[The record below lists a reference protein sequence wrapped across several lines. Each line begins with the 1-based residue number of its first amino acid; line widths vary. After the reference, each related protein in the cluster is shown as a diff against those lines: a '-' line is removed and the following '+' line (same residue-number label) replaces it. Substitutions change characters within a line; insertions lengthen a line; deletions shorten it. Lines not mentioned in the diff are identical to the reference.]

1 MINTFTGSTYSRIIT
16 LPNGKYNGARLATNL
31 KTALDS
37 TIIGSLIFSPLSVSF
52 NAVEFNINISTTDV
66 NNKWYIL
73 TDKDLKTRLNGQF
86 TESNQSPATMND
98 ILRNYSDNTQ
108 YSSSRTYES
117 DFLNLQSINNIYISS
132 PNLGNFTTIGPRGE
146 ESIIRKVP
154 VSSDFGF
161 MITDRNTSNHDYLE
175 CSKLALKTIEFNLRD
190 SKGRLIPLHGSNV
203 SFSIIFSL
211 QKEDL

>member
-1 MINTFTGSTYSRIIT
+1 
-16 LPNGKYNGARLATNL
+16 LASNL

-37 TIIGSLIFSPLSVSF
+37 TIIGHLIFSPLDVSF
-52 NAVEFNINISTTDV
+52 NPVEFNITISTA
-66 NNKWYIL
+66 NSANQWYIL
-73 TDKDLKTRLNGQF
+73 TDNDLKTNLNGQF
-86 TESNQSPATMND
+86 TATYSTQNPASMND
-98 ILRNYSDNTQ
+98 ILRNYSDNTM
-108 YSSSRTYES
+108 YSSSKPYES

-154 VSSDFGF
+154 VSSEFGYM
-161 MITDRNTSNHDYLE
+161 MIDRNSSNHDYLE

-190 SKGRLIPLHGSNV
+190 SKGRIVPLHGSNV

-211 QKEDL
+211 QKEDLRKRINEF